1 MEKRKNIHYPEIK
14 RFDYANAWI
23 RGIKSRPIPDEVL
36 SLIEDNKM
44 IYDILAPFFLD
55 RANDRK
61 EKARKYNKKMH
72 EQKIKENTE
81 IFFSSLTTE
90 QMEKFLVFKEQYNKL
105 FEEEEFEKA
114 YKVKRRFQQWLAH
127 NRKPIEERV
136 KHYMLHRDEILAKS
150 KAKTI
155 ALNNSA
161 TVECNLCGMI
171 LDNNNPQRRRHSIWH
186 SKAQVQGRNTT
197 QGRVSW
203 KVPEK

>member
-14 RFDYANAWI
+14 RFTNSGWV
-23 RGIKSRPIPDEVL
+23 RGVKPRPIPDEVL
-36 SLIEDNKM
+36 ALIENNKEV
-44 IYDILAPFFLD
+44 YDILAPFFLE
-55 RANDRK
+55 RANDKR
-61 EKARKYNKKMH
+61 EKSYEYNKKLT
-72 EQKIKENTE
+72 EQKRKENTE
-81 IFFSSLTTE
+81 LFFSSLTAE
-90 QMEKFLVFKEQYNKL
+90 QLEKFLVFREQYNKL
-105 FEEEEFEKA
+105 FDEEKYAEA
-114 YKVKRRFQQWLAH
+114 HIIKRRFQQWLAH